1 MKKKIYYGIILLFV
15 SLFLASTYTFAANDN
30 SMLHDAANSV
40 RNMVG
45 GAENAI
51 EGAAQNISNTSRSAT
66 GAMQNAGNSITN
78 AYEYF
83 IVLGDDNC
91 ILMQTCMVFIMVIF
105 Y

>member
-78 AYEYF
+78 
-83 IVLGDDNC
+83 G
-91 ILMQTCMVFIMVIF
+91 ILRS
-105 Y
+105 